1 MMIRW
6 LRDNLYFFLALG
18 LALAALSGC
27 RSPEGA
33 RKKVLSTFRLHL
45 EVTRAP
51 GVNSQAVPIY
61 REHPILVNVEKEPFL
76 TEAFVRS
83 AKVIDIVGGFAL
95 SVQFDRQG
103 SWLLEQYT
111 TSNRGHRF
119 AVMSQ
124 WTTPPEKTLNH
135 GRWLAAPQIGTP
147 TTDGEFTFTPDATRD
162 EAELI
167 ALGLTHVAKKTGA
180 ADRW

>member
-1 MMIRW
+1 MMIRT
-6 LRDNLYFFLALG
+6 LRDNLYFFLALV
-18 LALAALSGC
+18 LALPALSGC
-27 RSPEGA
+27 RSPEG
-33 RKKVLSTFRLHL
+33 KQKNVLSTFRLHL
-45 EVTRAP
+45 EVARSP
-51 GVNSQAVPIY
+51 GVNSEAVPIY
-61 REHPILVNVEKEPFL
+61 REHPILVNVEKAPFL
-76 TEAFVRS
+76 TEAFIRS

-124 WTTPPEKTLNH
+124 WTIPPEKKINQ
-135 GRWLAAPQIGTP
+135 GRWLAAPQLGTGI
-147 TTDGEFTFTPDATRD
+147 TNGEFTFTPDATRD

-167 ALGLTHVAKKTGA
+167 ALGLNHVAKKAGA